1 MSKNYNDLLKL
12 NDEILRDN
20 IILDKEK
27 RKVFHT
33 INRTIDICENNQ
45 QIVNEIENDFLKKTK
60 LQEQDIPFLFLA
72 IALQTLRWILLPSLD
87 LEFCQISKENR
98 LNAMIIRKVVH

>member
-27 RKVFHT
+27 RYH
-33 INRTIDICENNQ
+33 N
-45 QIVNEIENDFLKKTK
+45 
-60 LQEQDIPFLFLA
+60 
-72 IALQTLRWILLPSLD
+72 
-87 LEFCQISKENR
+87 
-98 LNAMIIRKVVH
+98 

>member
-45 QIVNEIENDFLKKTK
+45 QIVNEIENDF
-60 LQEQDIPFLFLA
+60 
-72 IALQTLRWILLPSLD
+72 
-87 LEFCQISKENR
+87 
-98 LNAMIIRKVVH
+98 